1 MSILSLFLKNL
12 EFPIMVRISKQQ
24 ERRSVSP
31 RRPTLSKAKT
41 GPLKDKLSLGYKDH
55 KNAVDTQAQVF
66 IPKIK

>member
-1 MSILSLFLKNL
+1 
-12 EFPIMVRISKQQ
+12 MVRISKQQ